1 MSSIYKTCAL
11 SLCLLSSVSLSC
23 SGVQAKIKAINS
35 NANHAAPT
43 AKIETEA
50 KQEQTSPEREAV
62 NEAVANKVSAS
73 QAVALTVYNQNFGL
87 VKDTRN
93 VDLHEGTNYVDFADV
108 AAGIDP
114 TSVSFVSLTNPN
126 GVVVRE
132 QNYQFDLMDTDTIL
146 SKSVGKTIKVRQ
158 ILPAGGVREIVG
170 TLLNPPQVT
179 VSDSNGNLSTR
190 HQGIVIKTGSGVVLG
205 SNGEIELEQLPQGLV
220 SKPSLLWK
228 LDAEKSG
235 TNKAEISYQTQGLN
249 WKCDYVAV
257 INKDDTQG
265 DLTSWVTID
274 NKSGGTFKNASLKLM
289 AGDVHRVVAPQP
301 APMGRMYKA
310 AFAGAAA
317 PQFQEQSFAE
327 YHLYAL
333 QNKTDI
339 KNNETKQLT
348 LFNASAVPLKKHFIF
363 EPAKAYGNY
372 YGQQAEKTK
381 INVKLELANS
391 KENNLGMPLPKGK
404 VRVYKRDADGAL
416 QFVGEDQIDHTPKDE
431 KVRLYLGD
439 AFDLVGERKQMSF
452 QQVNNKVQRSTY
464 EISLR
469 NHKEQAVTIT
479 CVEHAYGDW
488 KITQNSH
495 PFVKKDSKTFEFAI
509 KVPANGEVN
518 VSYELEVR
526 Y

>member
-1 MSSIYKTCAL
+1 
-11 SLCLLSSVSLSC
+11 
-23 SGVQAKIKAINS
+23 
-35 NANHAAPT
+35 
-43 AKIETEA
+43 
-50 KQEQTSPEREAV
+50 
-62 NEAVANKVSAS
+62 
-73 QAVALTVYNQNFGL
+73 
-87 VKDTRN
+87 
-93 VDLHEGTNYVDFADV
+93 
-108 AAGIDP
+108 
-114 TSVSFVSLTNPN
+114 
-126 GVVVRE
+126 
-132 QNYQFDLMDTDTIL
+132 
-146 SKSVGKTIKVRQ
+146 
-158 ILPAGGVREIVG
+158 
-170 TLLNPPQVT
+170 
-179 VSDSNGNLSTR
+179 
-190 HQGIVIKTGSGVVLG
+190 
-205 SNGEIELEQLPQGLV
+205 
-220 SKPSLLWK
+220 
-228 LDAEKSG
+228 
-235 TNKAEISYQTQGLN
+235 
-249 WKCDYVAV
+249 
-257 INKDDTQG
+257 
-265 DLTSWVTID
+265 
-274 NKSGGTFKNASLKLM
+274 
-289 AGDVHRVVAPQP
+289 
-301 APMGRMYKA
+301 
-310 AFAGAAA
+310 
-317 PQFQEQSFAE
+317 
-327 YHLYAL
+327 
-333 QNKTDI
+333 
-339 KNNETKQLT
+339 

-372 YGQQAEKTK
+372 YGQPAEKTK